1 MQAIQ
6 LDAAASVSRIG
17 GRALHPAL
25 RDSALSTRLEMVQAL
40 DADEFS
46 ASKNN
51 PATASALQK
60 ARQMSAALMQLPGS
74 FVPLEEQ
81 VVYSPCLLSAC
92 LDDKVPQVMSASD
105 AVTTEHSRLLPY
117 CSSFYVMIKNLQE
130 QPV

>member
-25 RDSALSTRLEMVQAL
+25 RDLALSTRLEMVQAL

-46 ASKNN
+46 ATKNN
-51 PATASALQK
+51 PATAAALQK
-60 ARQMSAALMQLPGS
+60 ARQLSAALVQLPGS

-81 VVYSPCLLSAC
+81 VFHSSSLS
-92 LDDKVPQVMSASD
+92 
-105 AVTTEHSRLLPY
+105 
-117 CSSFYVMIKNLQE
+117 
-130 QPV
+130 